1 MNARDHNRQ
10 AMPATAELM
19 RSDPVQALLDCFG
32 ARVEYAESDDHEVGT
47 VVEHDEPVPMHKTGS
62 VAARITGEREIGK
75 LARPKG
81 AA

>member
-10 AMPATAELM
+10 AMPATAEMM

-32 ARVEYAESDDHEVGT
+32 ARVEYAESDGHHVGT
-47 VVEHDEPVPMHKTGS
+47 IIEHDEPVPMHKTGS